1 MGKLGLE
8 AFFISPW
15 VPQRYITTLLTL
27 GICSKS
33 LKSLIAYP
41 SLYSTYH
48 ITGHVFPQQSG
59 ILNFGFYLIEDG
71 KTQANFITNRN
82 NW

>member
-1 MGKLGLE
+1 MPVHKLNKLGKFGQIYEQLLNNNMSIYGLYE
-8 AFFISPW
+8 KVYNDI
-15 VPQRYITTLLTL
+15 ILTCTLQNL
-27 GICSKS
+27 
-33 LKSLIAYP
+33 
-41 SLYSTYH
+41 
-48 ITGHVFPQQSG
+48 VFPQQSG